1 MRLCLCAHAN
11 FLQVTSKD
19 YLRQNNLTFITVVI
33 FGSYGQPLCIVAFS
47 SCVACLCE
55 LYCKID
61 LVVRN

>member
-1 MRLCLCAHAN
+1 MRFCLCAHAN
-11 FLQVTSKD
+11 FLQVTSKE
-19 YLRQNNLTFITVVI
+19 YLRQNDLTFITVVI
-33 FGSYGQPLCIVAFS
+33 FGSYGQLLCIVAFS